1 MTNRSGLLK
10 VTQSAAFRK
19 PGLVKN
25 VQNIKKLQKT
35 LDSLADSDHYLFT
48 ISDLSQ
54 IFPELSYSALK
65 ALISRSERAEILKRV
80 CKGIYI
86 YERASSPMGMVLYH
100 TASRLRAGFFNYLS
114 LESVLSEA
122 GIISQ
127 IQMNWISFMSTGR
140 SAIIE
145 CGNFGTI
152 EFVHTKKKIET
163 IVDDIYYDEKYNIW
177 KSTVKL
183 ALKDMKSTGRSME
196 LIDWSAADEFV

>member
-1 MTNRSGLLK
+1 
-10 VTQSAAFRK
+10 
-19 PGLVKN
+19 
-25 VQNIKKLQKT
+25 VQNIKKLQKI

-65 ALISRSERAEILKRV
+65 ALISRSERSEILKRV

-127 IQMNWISFMSTGR
+127 IQMNQFYEYR
-140 SAIIE
+140 QN
-145 CGNFGTI
+145 CN
-152 EFVHTKKKIET
+152 
-163 IVDDIYYDEKYNIW
+163 N
-177 KSTVKL
+177 
-183 ALKDMKSTGRSME
+183 
-196 LIDWSAADEFV
+196 